1 MKKESMKKAGFNVR
15 AAVAAAVMAVV
26 FCIPQI
32 GMAVVEIDSTR
43 IGGWHNGMSNV
54 AEQEIKAEEQKESEK
69 TVFSKLVFSDEKSIY
84 DILKKLTNQE
94 K

>member
-15 AAVAAAVMAVV
+15 AAAAAAVMAVV

-32 GMAVVEIDSTR
+32 GMAVQELDSTR

-54 AEQEIKAEEQKESEK
+54 VEKEIRAEEQKESEK

-84 DILKKLTNQE
+84 DILKKLTHQE

>member
-69 TVFSKLVFSDEKSIY
+69 TVFSKLVFSDEKNIY
-84 DILKKLTNQE
+84 DILKKLTHQE

>member
-1 MKKESMKKAGFNVR
+1 MKKRSMKKAGFNVR

-32 GMAVVEIDSTR
+32 GMAMVEIDSTR

-54 AEQEIKAEEQKESEK
+54 AEKDIQSKEQRASEN
-69 TVFSKLVFSDEKSIY
+69 TILSKLVFSDEKNLY
-84 DILKKLTNQE
+84 DILKKLTHQE